1 MEFQHDKSWETL
13 KSIYDL
19 KLTAKEGWN
28 KFIEFHE
35 QTNPKTYWTN
45 LKNIDIEPE
54 QIELKEWLE
63 QLIVNNPLPKETVTI
78 WIGLLKLE
86 DNEMEVPTIYLV
98 GADTYDA
105 ENIDWACEPTYLPEN
120 RYGQPA
126 LLKELDEIAKTD
138 EDNYEFLDWILPLAY
153 LTFTIDEIIRTKI
166 DKTLFLKYHSR
177 LHFAV
182 GHDGGDYM
190 DLSSIDKN

>member
-13 KSIYDL
+13 KSIYEL
-19 KLTAKEGWN
+19 KLSAKEAWN

-35 QTNPKTYWTN
+35 QTNPKTYWKN
-45 LKNIDIEPE
+45 LKNIDIETE
-54 QIELKEWLE
+54 QNEIKEWIE
-63 QLIVNNPLPKETVTI
+63 ELIENNPLPKATVAL

-105 ENIDWACEPTYLPEN
+105 EDIEWACEPTYLPEN

-126 LLKELDEIAKTD
+126 LLKEIDEISKTD
-138 EDNYEFLDWILPLAY
+138 EEDNIYSSQKLKRGDSLY
-153 LTFTIDEIIRTKI
+153 GKI
-166 DKTLFLKYHSR
+166 SLGINFPWSWVQAKKPTATDKTLEF
-177 LHFAV
+177 
-182 GHDGGDYM
+182 
-190 DLSSIDKN
+190 

>member
-13 KSIYDL
+13 KLIYDL
-19 KLTAKEGWN
+19 KLTAKEAWN

-35 QTNPKTYWTN
+35 QTNPKSYWTN
-45 LKNIDIEPE
+45 LKNIDIETE

-63 QLIVNNPLPKETVTI
+63 QLILNNPLPKETVAI

-86 DNEMEVPTIYLV
+86 VNEMEVPTIYLV
-98 GADTYDA
+98 GTETYDA
-105 ENIDWACEPTYLPEN
+105 EDIEWACEPTFLPEN

-126 LLKELDEIAKTD
+126 LLKEIDEIAKTD

-153 LTFTIDEIIRTKI
+153 CTFTIDEIIRTKI
-166 DKTLFLKYHSR
+166 DTTLFLKHHS
-177 LHFAV
+177 LINFAV
-182 GHDGGDYM
+182 GHDSGDYM
-190 DLSSIDKN
+190 NLSSIDKN

>member
-13 KSIYDL
+13 KSIYEL
-19 KLTAKEGWN
+19 KLTAKEAWI

-45 LKNIDIEPE
+45 LKNLDIETE
-54 QIELKEWLE
+54 QIEIKEWVE
-63 QLIVNNPLPKETVTI
+63 QLIENNPLPKATVAL

-86 DNEMEVPTIYLV
+86 DNEMEVPTIYIV
-98 GADTYDA
+98 GADIYDA
-105 ENIDWACEPTYLPEN
+105 EDIEWACAPTYLPEN

-177 LHFAV
+177 IHLAV
-182 GHDGGDYM
+182 GHDSGDYM